1 MLPCVLDTKP
11 LIQLDKKLLLILSAI
26 PLSLHCFEMIITHL
40 HFTVKEQALPQVHV
54 SYFVNKT
61 LPPESSPILNLFMDI
76 FYARHHAES
85 KDYNN
90 RTGHFQ
96 SYTDGTR
103 LKSH

>member
-1 MLPCVLDTKP
+1 MHKKYAAMCSGYKALDTARQEASSYIVSNSSKFT
-11 LIQLDKKLLLILSAI
+11 LLLDDYYTPAF
-26 PLSLHCFEMIITHL
+26 PCER
-40 HFTVKEQALPQVHV
+40 EVHV

-76 FYARHHAES
+76 FYARQYAES
-85 KDYNN
+85 KDCNN